1 MSNAR
6 PLMKSNVIV
15 AALVG
20 TVLAAASAAQAQ
32 QFRELVDAHRDVEY
46 VKRTNPD
53 WTGLMDIYLPKGAA
67 ATDDKPRPV
76 VVWVHGGAWQMG
88 NKNRCP
94 ALVLVPKG
102 YAVVSIN
109 YRLSQVAPFPAQLHD
124 CKAAIRF
131 LRANAKKYNLDPKRI
146 GVWGASAGG
155 HLVSLLGTVAGDK
168 ALEADKTAPAHARQD
183 SRVQAVC
190 NFFGPTDMLKLITEP
205 SRDDPNNP
213 VARLLGGP
221 VKDKIEL
228 AKKASPTTHATKDDA
243 PHLFMHGDRDNLVP
257 LEQSELLND
266 ALKKLGVETSLHVVK
281 GAGHGFG
288 GAGVVRRVGAF
299 FDEHLKETKTAE

>member
-1 MSNAR
+1 MLNAR
-6 PLMKSNVIV
+6 RPINLTVIAT
-15 AALVG
+15 AAA
-20 TVLAAASAAQAQ
+20 TILAAACAAHAQ
-32 QFRELVDAHRDVEY
+32 QFRELVDARRDVEY

-53 WTGLMDIYLPKGAA
+53 WTGKLDIYLPKGAA
-67 ATDDKPRPV
+67 ATDEKPRPV

-88 NKNRCP
+88 SKNRCP
-94 ALVLVPKG
+94 ALFLVPRG

-155 HLVSLLGTVAGDK
+155 HLVSLLGTVADDK
-168 ALEADKTAPAHARQD
+168 ALEADKAAPVHADQD

-190 NFFGPTDMLKLITEP
+190 NFFGPTDMLKLIP
-205 SRDDPNNP
+205 PLSRDDPKNP
-213 VARLLGGP
+213 VAKLLGGA
-221 VKDKIEL
+221 VKDKIDL
-228 AKKASPTTHATKDDA
+228 AKKASPTTHVTKDDA
-243 PHLFMHGDRDNLVP
+243 PHLFMHGDRDQLVP
-257 LEQSELLND
+257 LEQSELLNA

-288 GAGVVRRVGAF
+288 GADVVRRVSAF
-299 FDEHLKETKTAE
+299 FDKHLKDAR